1 MDFQSLN
8 PKRKISPPPS
18 ELSKLRTPLTDG
30 EKEVLF
36 FFDRNL
42 ALQWEIYIQP
52 HLNGLRPDFVLLN
65 PNSGI
70 AVFEVKSWDL
80 AAMSYYVE
88 FTPEGKPELRATK
101 TKDKKDFRKEK
112 DNPVE
117 KVILY
122 KNSIANL
129 YCPQINNDC
138 IDKSKS
144 YLSLITAGVIIT
156 TATTQQIEPLLCP
169 FYVERNLTEKAKNYY
184 PFAGSDALQAN
195 SLNLVFPSSKW
206 NRSKFMQPEIADALR
221 RWLVEPDFA
230 ATQRQ
235 PLELNAKQRQLA
247 ANRTQSGYRRIRGS
261 AGSGKSLV
269 LAARAAHLS
278 VEKKKVLV
286 VSFNITL
293 WHYLRDLA
301 VRYPIPGRTI
311 NESTTWLHF
320 HEWCKQV
327 ICNEAGLFNE
337 YDALWN
343 NCANVLE
350 VLETEIVALT
360 NRAIDVAGSS
370 LTTYDA
376 ILVDEGQ
383 DYNPFWWNTLRRV
396 LRQGGEMVLVADE
409 TQDLYERA
417 RNWTEEAMNGAGFSG
432 PWVQLDICYRLPPA
446 LIQTLKD
453 FAKQYLPQVKL
464 NLPQAELS
472 ELDQY
477 PVRLRWIQL
486 SLMHNVAKECVDAV
500 LEISDAADSV
510 VAYADITLLVP
521 THKIGLAAVAE
532 LEGKKFKVCHIFDET
547 QQEQKS
553 RKMAFFMG
561 DARIKACTIHSF
573 KGWEA
578 RYIVIAITPDTD
590 LEAAYVAMSRLK
602 RHSEGSYLTVVCSN
616 PALEAFGTTW
626 TTFEKR

>member
-1 MDFQSLN
+1 MTFQTLN
-8 PKRKISPPPS
+8 PVRRISPACS
-18 ELSKLRTPLTDG
+18 ELSTLRTPLTSG
-30 EKEVLF
+30 ELEVLN

-42 ALQWEIYIQP
+42 ALDWEIYIQP
-52 HLNGLRPDFVLLN
+52 HLNGLRPDFILLN
-65 PNSGI
+65 PNVGI
-70 AVFEVKSWDL
+70 AVFEVKDWKL
-80 AAMSYYVE
+80 AAMSYYVKFSQE
-88 FTPEGKPELRATK
+88 RKPELWATK
-101 TKDKKDFRKEK
+101 GDKDFRIK

-117 KVILY
+117 KAILY

-129 YCPQINNDC
+129 YCPQINNNC
-138 IDKSKS
+138 IDQSKS

-156 TATTQQIEPLLCP
+156 TATTQQLESLFHP
-169 FYVERNLTEKAKNYY
+169 FYVDRNLSDKAKPYH
-184 PFAGSDALQAN
+184 PLAGSDAITAN
-195 SLNLVFPSSKW
+195 DLDTVFPSAKW
-206 NRSKFMQPEIADALR
+206 SRSKFMQPEIADALR
-221 RWLVEPDFA
+221 RWLVEPDFSV
-230 ATQRQ
+230 TQRQ

-278 VEKKKVLV
+278 SEEKQVLV
-286 VSFNITL
+286 VSYNITL

-301 VRYPIPGRTI
+301 VRYPMPERTI
-311 NESTTWLHF
+311 NKLTTWLHF

-327 ICNEAGLFNE
+327 ICKEAGLVNE
-337 YDALWN
+337 YNALWQDSRD
-343 NCANVLE
+343 ASE

-360 NRAIDVAGSS
+360 NRAINIAGSS

-383 DYNPFWWNTLRRV
+383 DYNPVWWNTLRQV

-417 RNWTEEAMNGAGFSG
+417 RSWTEEAMNGAGFSG
-432 PWVQLDICYRLPPA
+432 PWVQLDICYRLPPI
-446 LIQTLKD
+446 LIQTLRD
-453 FAKQYLPQVKL
+453 FAKQYLPEVKL
-464 NLPQAELS
+464 NLPQAEPS

-486 SLMHNVAKECVDAV
+486 SPMGNIAEECVDAV
-500 LEISDAADSV
+500 LEMPASASSV
-510 VAYADITLLVP
+510 IAYAEITLLVP
-521 THKIGLAAVAE
+521 THRIGLAAVGR
-532 LEGKKFKVCHIFDET
+532 LESQNFKVCHVFDQT

-602 RHSEGSYLTVVCSN
+602 RHNEGSYLTVVCSN
-616 PALEAFGTTW
+616 PDLEAFGATW
-626 TTFEKR
+626 AIFEKR